1 MKRLSTSLRLLKDF
15 VSLMPL
21 SLTFR
26 QEIIVHHTHY
36 YFAETIQ
43 EDAEKLRAMH
53 TSEIADLIATHDSD
67 LAASNSR
74 IEEAEARL
82 EEHLA
87 QSVRDIEEAKRVAT
101 LSSAEE
107 AKATLNFQLE
117 MNAAALEGVER
128 QLAEE
133 RSSGLDAASRIRNLR
148 SECSSLQH
156 LLSEANQSHTVILR
170 KSDEDHLIERENA
183 IATKDQEILALH
195 GEIELL
201 RTSHRDQVDEAKSA
215 AREQDSAF
223 QSELAALREKF
234 DNLDAHRQSDSTT
247 HNEDLKSKDQEIN
260 ALGRVI
266 EDLQNLTQQTHEKK
280 EKAVDEAKIDLIKEH
295 DKIVLDLHRK
305 HREAIDGM
313 VQTHEEELKTH
324 RKEQSTS
331 MDTVTELK
339 NSLELS
345 ERDLEAAK
353 VATAEASE
361 TVHALNLKVHALE
374 SERDEAQAGKSSTDD
389 ALRQSSSEILNLKK
403 SLDTI
408 GSDSQT
414 KDDQHQLA
422 IKKLKDELDSTAK
435 ALEDKTIEGSSY
447 SETLAHEL
455 KVLRQSHNVDM
466 EDMKT
471 KSKAALQ
478 DLQNTYD
485 DLLGTSSRA
494 EKENSVNL
502 EKVKTEHREALT
514 KHAQDIE
521 DLKTTHLNEMDEL
534 KSQAELHR
542 SQDRQSINSSH
553 AEKTA
558 KAEKKYQRDIDELQ
572 QQHEKRYISL
582 RNELETAERA
592 KSLEAQTA
600 HVTALSD
607 LLSQLQHLRELL
619 AEAEEQLRIL
629 KETQDDGSC
638 AAKVEDLNSQLEK
651 AEAEAAQAK
660 EQVTNLVAAAE
671 EASKALADT
680 TESDRL
686 RQEMSELTRQHAA
699 ELSKIQENIELE
711 SERREKERKQGAEVR
726 DRLVA
731 ESERLRHELLDTIAI
746 AKEHQ
751 AAMHVSAGMLQDAN
765 QKLSTSRHVADRH
778 KSEHRKGL
786 EELKAAQT
794 QIEELKSAHSRMEA
808 ERSPNLSQEF
818 EALKVD
824 LAAEQERSTKLEARL
839 RETQETHSTRTREME
854 AALKV
859 TTAELVELK
868 TERPNGSAIAAS
880 PAFKSG
886 LRSSRWAVA
895 DNDEGLD
902 DPKEGE
908 ELGSL
913 IEGNVGFLTPV
924 L

>member
-1 MKRLSTSLRLLKDF
+1 
-15 VSLMPL
+15 
-21 SLTFR
+21 
-26 QEIIVHHTHY
+26 
-36 YFAETIQ
+36 
-43 EDAEKLRAMH
+43 MH
-53 TSEIADLIATHDSD
+53 TSEVADLIATHDSD

-74 IEEAEARL
+74 IDEAEARL
-82 EEHLA
+82 KDHLA

-107 AKATLNFQLE
+107 SKATLNSQLE
-117 MNAAALEGVER
+117 NNAAALAGLER

-133 RSSGLDAASRIRNLR
+133 RSSGLDAASRIQNLR
-148 SECSSLQH
+148 SELSSLQV
-156 LLSEANQSHTVILR
+156 LLSEANQRHTDSLR
-170 KSDEDHLIERENA
+170 KSDEDHLIELIERENA
-183 IATKDQEILALH
+183 IATKDQEILALR

-201 RTSHRDQVDEAKSA
+201 RTSHRDQVDKAKFTASEQSSA
-215 AREQDSAF
+215 L
-223 QSELAALREKF
+223 QSELAALREKC
-234 DNLDAHRQSDSTT
+234 DNLDAHRQSASTT
-247 HNEDLKSKDQEIN
+247 HTEDLKSKDREIN
-260 ALGRVI
+260 DLGRVI
-266 EDLQNLTQQTHEKK
+266 EDLQNLTQQTHEMK

-295 DKIVLDLHRK
+295 DKIVLNLQQK

-313 VQTHEEELKTH
+313 AQAHEEELEIH

-345 ERDLEAAK
+345 ERDLKATK
-353 VATAEASE
+353 VAATEASE
-361 TVHALNLKVHALE
+361 TVHALDLKVRALE

-389 ALRQSSSEILNLKK
+389 ALQQPSSEILNLKK
-403 SLDTI
+403 SLDAI
-408 GSDSQT
+408 GSDSQN

-485 DLLGTSSRA
+485 DLLETSSRA
-494 EKENSVNL
+494 EKENSITL
-502 EKVKTEHREALT
+502 EKVKTEHREVLN

-521 DLKTTHLNEMDEL
+521 NLKIAHLNEMDAL
-534 KSQAELHR
+534 KSDAEAQR
-542 SQDRQSINSSH
+542 SQDRQSINSS
-553 AEKTA
+553 AEKA
-558 KAEKKYQRDIDELQ
+558 EKAEKKYLRDMDELQ
-572 QQHEKRYISL
+572 QRHEQRCISL
-582 RNELETAERA
+582 RNELETAEQA

-600 HVTALSD
+600 HDTVLSD
-607 LLSQLQHLRELL
+607 LRSQLQHHKELL
-619 AEAEEQLRIL
+619 AEAEEQSRIL

-638 AAKVEDLNSQLEK
+638 AAKVEALNSQLEK
-651 AEAEAAQAK
+651 AEAEASQAK

-671 EASKALADT
+671 EASKALPDT
-680 TESDRL
+680 TELDRL
-686 RQEMSELTRQHAA
+686 RQEMSELTRHHAA

-711 SERREKERKQGAEVR
+711 SEKREKERKQGAEVR

-731 ESERLRHELLDTIAI
+731 ESERLRHELLDTIAV

-751 AAMHVSAGMLQDAN
+751 TAMLVSAGMLQDAN

-794 QIEELKSAHSRMEA
+794 QIEALKAAHSRTEA
-808 ERSPNLSQEF
+808 ERSPNLSRES

-824 LAAEQERSTKLEARL
+824 LAAERDRSAKLEERL
-839 RETQETHSTRTREME
+839 RETQEMHSTRIREME
-854 AALKV
+854 SALKV

-886 LRSSRWAVA
+886 LRSSRWAVK
-895 DNDEGLD
+895 DNDENLND

-908 ELGSL
+908 KLGSL
-913 IEGNVGFLTPV
+913 IESNVGFLYTCFAKFHLVVHADILTSDGRNTRTGSADGRPE
-924 L
+924 